1 MNILMPVDGSEY
13 TKRML
18 AYIAAHDELLGAQN
32 EFTILTVVPL
42 LPAGVTGFLE
52 RSMADAYY
60 EDCAQEVLRPIKA
73 FTDQKGWKVQ
83 MVSRRGHA
91 AEVVAEFAEKHPA
104 DLIVMG
110 THGRSAFGSVVL
122 GSVTTGVLA
131 RTKVPVL
138 LVR

>member
-1 MNILMPVDGSEY
+1 MKILMPVDGSEY

-18 AYIAAHDELLGAQN
+18 GYIAANDELLGPQH
-32 EFTILTVVPL
+32 EFTVLTVVPL
-42 LPAGVTGFLE
+42 LPAGVTSFLD
-52 RSMADAYY
+52 RAMADAYY

-73 FTDQKGWKVQ
+73 FIDQKGWKAQ
-83 MVSRRGHA
+83 LISRKGHA
-91 AEVVAEFAEKHPA
+91 ADVVAEFAEKHPI

-110 THGRSAFGSVVL
+110 THGRSAFGNVVR

>member
-1 MNILMPVDGSEY
+1 MKILMPVDGSDY

-18 AYIAAHDELLGAQN
+18 GYIAAHDELLGSQN
-32 EFTILTVVPL
+32 EITVLTVVPL
-42 LPAGVTGFLE
+42 LPAGVTSFLD
-52 RSMADAYY
+52 RAMADGYY

-83 MVSRRGHA
+83 LISRKGHA
-91 AEVVAEFAEKHPA
+91 ADVVAEFAEKHPV

-110 THGRSAFGSVVL
+110 THGRSAFGNVVL

>member
-1 MNILMPVDGSEY
+1 MKILMPVDGSEY

-18 AYIAAHDELLGAQN
+18 GYIAAHDELLGAQH
-32 EFTILTVVPL
+32 EYTILTVVPL
-42 LPAGVTGFLE
+42 LPAGVTSFLD
-52 RSMADAYY
+52 RAMADTYY

-73 FTDQKGWKVQ
+73 FTDQKGWNVQ
-83 MVSRRGHA
+83 LISRKGHA
-91 AEVVAEFAEKHPA
+91 ADVVAEFAEKHPM

-110 THGRSAFGSVVL
+110 THGRSAFGNVVL

-131 RTKVPVL
+131 RTKVPML

>member
-1 MNILMPVDGSEY
+1 MKILMPVDGSEY

-18 AYIAAHDELLGAQN
+18 GYIAANDELLGPQH
-32 EFTILTVVPL
+32 EFTVLTVVPL
-42 LPAGVTGFLE
+42 LPAGVTSFLD
-52 RSMADAYY
+52 RAMADAYY

-73 FTDQKGWKVQ
+73 FIDQKGWKAQ
-83 MVSRRGHA
+83 LISRKGHA
-91 AEVVAEFAEKHPA
+91 ADVVAEFAEKHPI

-110 THGRSAFGSVVL
+110 THGRSAFGNVVL

>member
-1 MNILMPVDGSEY
+1 MKILMPVDGSEY

-18 AYIAAHDELLGAQN
+18 GYIAANDELLGPQH
-32 EFTILTVVPL
+32 EFTVLTVVPL
-42 LPAGVTGFLE
+42 LPAGVTSFLD
-52 RSMADAYY
+52 RAMADAYY

-73 FTDQKGWKVQ
+73 FIDQKGWKAQ
-83 MVSRRGHA
+83 LISRKGHA
-91 AEVVAEFAEKHPA
+91 ADVVAEFAEKHPM

-110 THGRSAFGSVVL
+110 THGRSAFGNVVL